1 MNWAKRSAFFLIS
14 VACFLADYYSK
25 YWALTELGA
34 RKIVVNTYMN
44 FILAFNHGAAFSFLA
59 RAGGWQRWLFAG
71 FAGIVALWLI
81 MTLLTKSHHWLM
93 NVSYACILGG
103 AVGNLYDRVVY
114 GYVIDFIQ
122 WHYRTFYWPVFN
134 LADVAI
140 TLGVILMLIAELH
153 RR

>member
-93 NVSYACILGG
+93 SVSYACILGG